1 MNDLSVNFNKTAS
14 MDDLHKSQ
22 IPKTPYCIL
31 YMKIYLNTGF
41 DLLFTYYY
49 ILFWIF
55 TTNDDSNERILAAF

>member
-1 MNDLSVNFNKTAS
+1 

-41 DLLFTYYY
+41 DLLLLIIISYFEYLPLMM
-49 ILFWIF
+49 IVMRE
-55 TTNDDSNERILAAF
+55 S